1 MKNYFYILS
10 ITIFLTGCASKN
22 DNTLPSTLDKVYIQR
37 ATDFAKAQFECC
49 MTDKYVPITKD
60 IATPWLVREW
70 NEEEERKTCQE
81 INERFGNLTELK
93 IAKTQ
98 YYKENYIYRFKVKY
112 SKLNE
117 YSEIRVYTTLDHK
130 FSAYIIKE
138 VWLDKYT
145 KFNPKK

>member
-1 MKNYFYILS
+1 MNKYFLILG
-10 ITIFLTGCASKN
+10 ITIFFSGCASKKRE
-22 DNTLPSTLDKVYIQR
+22 TIPSTLDPIYIQR
-37 ATDFAKAQFECC
+37 ATDFAKTQFESCI
-49 MTDKYVPITKD
+49 TGKYVPITKD

-98 YYKENYIYRFKVKY
+98 YYKESYIYRFKAKY